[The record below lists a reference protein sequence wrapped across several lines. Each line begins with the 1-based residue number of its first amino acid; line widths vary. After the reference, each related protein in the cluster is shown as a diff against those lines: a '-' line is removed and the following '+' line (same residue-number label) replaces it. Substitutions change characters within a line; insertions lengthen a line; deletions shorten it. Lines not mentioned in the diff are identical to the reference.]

1 MCTGS
6 NTEYCESHNAEAGA
20 GAEAGTDAQGAADA
34 GAEAATAAD
43 AVAAA
48 ADAAAAQSEAG
59 SVGRRESHR
68 IYRWSALWASRP
80 KHGLPCVEPGRAAT

>member
-43 AVAAA
+43 AVA